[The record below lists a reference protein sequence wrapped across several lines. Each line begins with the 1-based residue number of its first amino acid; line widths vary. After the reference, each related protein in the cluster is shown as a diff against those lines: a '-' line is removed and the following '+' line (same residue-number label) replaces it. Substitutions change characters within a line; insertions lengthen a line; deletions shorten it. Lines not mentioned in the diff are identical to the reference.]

1 MAKYCPNCK
10 KEISKFDSDVCP
22 HCGGISPIEDNYKT
36 MDVTTSFGKYGE
48 DISLYK
54 SKSHKKFALLCMLL
68 GMVGVHNFYIHKQKM
83 AYINIAISIL
93 FIACLGLILYFSGA
107 IKNYYLA
114 LINWLKKGKITPL
127 EAKDPKKDQEQVA
140 ADEEYFTKLLEEQM
154 KGNKLG

>member
-1 MAKYCPNCK
+1 MPYCKYCK

-36 MDVTTSFGKYGE
+36 MDVTTSFGKYGK

-68 GMVGVHNFYIHKQKM
+68 GMIGVHNFYIHKQKT
-83 AYINIAISIL
+83 AYINIAVSIL

-114 LINWLKKGKITPL
+114 FLLPFIILFVIYLFLGLYYLKKDSL
-127 EAKDPKKDQEQVA
+127 KDGEG
-140 ADEEYFTKLLEEQM
+140 EFLR
-154 KGNKLG
+154 